1 MKEKVLIV
9 QLSLKNVTFGIYYIA
24 KRRKKKS
31 DEIFSQDLKTHT
43 QFSKDVS
50 SLMTKDELVK
60 I

>member
-1 MKEKVLIV
+1 MLIV

-60 I
+60 F